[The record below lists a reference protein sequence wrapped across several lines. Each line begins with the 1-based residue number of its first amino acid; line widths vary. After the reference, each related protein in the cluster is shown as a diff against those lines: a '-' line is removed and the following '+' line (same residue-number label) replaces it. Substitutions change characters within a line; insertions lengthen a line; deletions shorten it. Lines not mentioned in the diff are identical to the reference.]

1 MLTLADLKTQDKD
14 LIIYFEVSFTVIQIY
29 CKLAR
34 QERLAKVLGS
44 RLLRSAHDKM
54 VNQDQGTDPAKALE
68 CKEKGNKCFGAGDYH
83 GAEELYTKAINY
95 DPTNPLLYTNRAMAL
110 LKLHQFKE
118 VIDDSLHAISLLDH
132 RDTMKAHFQL
142 AQAQIALHRLPEAL
156 KNAKIAHE
164 LCVEEIHVG
173 GKGGTSIG
181 MITELVLK
189 CKKEDWERRES
200 ERLAGRNGLL
210 YELEDALREK
220 KGEELRRLG
229 ENGIPDEEGI
239 AKIQNK
245 YEAKLGELRSTF
257 EIANMMSFEDK
268 RRKVPDWVV
277 DDITFSVML
286 DPVVTKTGQ
295 SYDRSSIMEHLKR
308 SQTDPLTR
316 EPLRLEDLRP
326 NLALRVACEEYL
338 DQNGWAVDW

>member
-1 MLTLADLKTQDKD
+1 M
-14 LIIYFEVSFTVIQIY
+14 
-29 CKLAR
+29 
-34 QERLAKVLGS
+34 
-44 RLLRSAHDKM
+44 
-54 VNQDQGTDPAKALE
+54 
-68 CKEKGNKCFGAGDYH
+68 
-83 GAEELYTKAINY
+83 
-95 DPTNPLLYTNRAMAL
+95 
-110 LKLHQFKE
+110 
-118 VIDDSLHAISLLDH
+118 
-132 RDTMKAHFQL
+132 
-142 AQAQIALHRLPEAL
+142 
-156 KNAKIAHE
+156 
-164 LCVEEIHVG
+164 EEIHVG

-286 DPVVTKTGQ
+286 DPVVV
-295 SYDRSSIMEHLKR
+295 SASS
-308 SQTDPLTR
+308 P
-316 EPLRLEDLRP
+316 
-326 NLALRVACEEYL
+326 
-338 DQNGWAVDW
+338 AVCGEC